1 MGRPALL
8 WFVAT
13 PLSING
19 AGVRDA
25 FEAFSQAREATR
37 LRPHVRTQ
45 ESLER
50 TGPPIKRKFK
60 ITVCECEQKSAE
72 TDTNS
77 ALTGLAQQEPVRS

>member
-1 MGRPALL
+1 M

-50 TGPPIKRKFK
+50 TGPPIKRKFE
-60 ITVCECEQKSAE
+60 ITVCEQKSAE